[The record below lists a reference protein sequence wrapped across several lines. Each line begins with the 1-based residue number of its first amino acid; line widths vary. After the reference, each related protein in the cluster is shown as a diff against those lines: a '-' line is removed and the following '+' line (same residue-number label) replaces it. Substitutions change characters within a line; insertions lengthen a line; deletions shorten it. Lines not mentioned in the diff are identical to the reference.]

1 MKSYLAFLRKEI
13 LEIVRNG
20 KLIIFGVI
28 FFVFGITNPM
38 IAKLTPGL
46 YELLEEDFAQQ
57 MLQKEAENKK
67 EKDELSQIF
76 DARMNQIR
84 EEARKQIERID
95 RE

>member
-1 MKSYLAFLRKEI
+1 MVEIKFGDILKGNIQENAKAF
-13 LEIVRNG
+13 
-20 KLIIFGVI
+20 
-28 FFVFGITNPM
+28 
-38 IAKLTPGL
+38 AKNR
-46 YELLEEDFAQQ
+46 LEEDFAQQ

-84 EEARKQIERID
+84 VESRKLIERIV